1 MAQKDKAKAYDKALE
16 KARQLCAYPTT
27 KPFISDLQD
36 LFPELQESEDEMVR
50 NEMISYFKQINY
62 DNAHT
67 WNGVNLNKFVD
78 WLEKQGEQK
87 PIISDD
93 ALREGI
99 AHFGI
104 TQRQIDNW
112 LKKYVDVEK
121 QREQKPADKVE
132 PKFHEGN
139 WIVEDVDA
147 STWLVTKVFTT
158 EENVTAYNM
167 INQKGRTFVIGSH
180 NIDYRYHF
188 WTIKDAKDGDVLCYK
203 DEISVYKHII
213 KNCTKQE
220 TTFGGFVYHCCYD
233 GKRFITDSLYSLT
246 EQDKMDIHPATKEQ
260 RDLLFKKMREAGYEW
275 DAEMKELK
283 KIDNEEFYGEDY
295 GIDSLYHAQRILEE
309 TLGEVAGYQSDDGIL
324 EHKCAISAV
333 KQLAKQK
340 SVEWSEEDEEI
351 HRKCICAMR
360 ASACGFPEEEK
371 FVEQV
376 DNWLKSLKYRIQPK
390 QEWSEEDE
398 NRFTNL
404 ISVVKCSKENDA
416 TKEGFIKFIN
426 KLKSLKDKVGNF
438 NYGYKVE
445 FSAAKYK
452 QWKPSNEQ
460 MATFWDA
467 ICTLNHD
474 GYKWINGMKSLY
486 QDLKKLTEK

>member
-36 LFPELQESEDEMVR
+36 LFPELQESEDER
-50 NEMISYFKQINY
+50 IRKELISHFCGIRDNCGKDWYGYNIN
-62 DNAHT
+62 DIIA
-67 WNGVNLNKFVD
+67 

-132 PKFHEGN
+132 PKFHEGE
-139 WIVEDVDA
+139 WV
-147 STWLVTKVFTT
+147 VFNDNHDSVYQIEKIEKSHYTLRHISGCSLPLSSSG
-158 EENVTAYNM
+158 ENM
-167 INQKGRTFVIGSH
+167 LRL
-180 NIDYRYHF
+180 
-188 WTIKDAKDGDVLCYK
+188 WTIQDAKDGDVLANDHHILILKELVYEWSSNGTPDSVKAYCGIKPNGNFEIGK
-203 DEISVYKHII
+203 DNWCFCGTLH
-213 KNCTKQE
+213 
-220 TTFGGFVYHCCYD
+220 
-233 GKRFITDSLYSLT
+233 
-246 EQDKMDIHPATKEQ
+246 IHPATKEQ
-260 RDLLFKKMREAGYEW
+260 RDTLFAKMKEAGYEW
-275 DAEMKELK
+275 DADKKELK

-340 SVEWSEEDEEI
+340 PAEWSEEDEEI

-426 KLKSLKDKVGNF
+426 KLKSLKDNVGNF
-438 NYGYKVE
+438 DDGYKVG